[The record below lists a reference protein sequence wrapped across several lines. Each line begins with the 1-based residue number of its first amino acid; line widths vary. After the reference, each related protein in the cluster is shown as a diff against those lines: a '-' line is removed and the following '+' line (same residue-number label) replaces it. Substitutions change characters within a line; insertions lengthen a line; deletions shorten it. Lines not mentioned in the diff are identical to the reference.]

1 MDNLVIILIVA
12 AILAGAIWY
21 VLREKRRGKK
31 CVGCPYA
38 EGCSGGCNCK

>member
-12 AILAGAIWY
+12 AMLGGAVWY

-31 CVGCPYA
+31 CVGCPY
-38 EGCSGGCNCK
+38 GGSCSGNCSCK